1 MHNRPK
7 IIGITGGVASGKSA
21 IARMLASL
29 GAAHIDADEMC
40 HTLLLRDEIKK
51 NIIETFGHTVKN
63 DYGGIDRRQ
72 LAEIVFRDKAS
83 LDTLCSILHP
93 IIVKEINAKID
104 SIIHHGKKHA
114 IVIDAALLEES
125 GLSMVCDYVVFVNTG
140 KDQRVKR
147 SQISRHWSEG
157 ELEKRESFQM
167 DLQEKRN
174 KADYIIDNNFS
185 VDNTFLQVKKFWQ
198 LYIEEK

>member
-1 MHNRPK
+1 
-7 IIGITGGVASGKSA
+7 
-21 IARMLASL
+21 MLASL
-29 GAAHIDADEMC
+29 GAAHIDSDEMC

-93 IIVKEINAKID
+93 IIVKEIYAKID
-104 SIIHHGKKHA
+104 GIINRGKKNA

-147 SQISRHWSEG
+147 SQIRRHWGEG
-157 ELEKRESFQM
+157 ELGKREYFQM
-167 DLQEKRN
+167 DLQEKKN
-174 KADYIIDNNFS
+174 KADY
-185 VDNTFLQVKKFWQ
+185 
-198 LYIEEK
+198 